1 MSKEWVD
8 IIVKIVVEVVD
19 FVANMLTEGKGNE
32 NNDGKGTSEKK

>member
-1 MSKEWVD
+1 MTQPWVD

-32 NNDGKGTSEKK
+32 NNDGKRTSKKK

>member
-1 MSKEWVD
+1 MTQPWVD
-8 IIVKIVVEVVD
+8 IIVKIVVEIVD